1 MQQIFNWKY
10 LILLLAIIIAA
21 VSLYKINEIVKVM
34 EQEEH
39 QKMQMHINALKVIL
53 EESDQSFSGSSNA
66 GFLLASKII
75 AENKTIPII
84 VTDENNNITTTANI
98 DTLKIKKNPEFLQ
111 SKLKEYRELHGK
123 IILDDGYNVSN
134 YYYGDSAIL
143 SNLKNYPLIAMFL
156 ITVFIVILFIALRN
170 AQMNIQNQVWVG
182 MSKETAHQLGTPL
195 SSVVA
200 WMELLKENEA
210 NQPFIQEMEKDVER
224 LQLVADRFSKIG
236 SIPQLKEELL
246 ITRLQKMV
254 DYMQKRAP
262 LKVDI
267 VLQHEEPEVEILLVG
282 PLFDWVIENL
292 IRNALDAMEG
302 EGKICIQVKNE
313 PRTVT
318 IDVSDTGKGMSH
330 NKFKKVFQ
338 PGYSTKLR
346 GWGLGLSLAKRI
358 IEKYH
363 NGSIFVKQSEINKG
377 TTFRII
383 LRR

>member
-53 EESDQSFSGSSNA
+53 EESDQSFSGASNA

-98 DTLKIKKNPEFLQ
+98 DTIKIKKKPEFLQ
-111 SKLKEYRELHGK
+111 SKLKEYRDLHGK
-123 IILDDGYNVSN
+123 ITLDDGYNVSY

-210 NQPFIQEMEKDVER
+210 NQPYIHEMEKDVER

-236 SIPQLKEELL
+236 SIPQLKEEQL
-246 ITRLQKMV
+246 IARLQKMV

-262 LKVDI
+262 LKVEI

-330 NKFKKVFQ
+330 NKYKKVFQ